1 MCPASWPK
9 ILFSDLWMGQVPNAD
24 SFPLRS
30 HCWNSSQ
37 LWASGNLP
45 PLLQSIALQ
54 TVLMASCVRSM
65 SSSGQGTCA
74 HCHQWENSSL
84 LCLFVLSLRRAVQ
97 GTAFCLLLPQ
107 KGIRH
112 HFLGPQKSGDYRSS
126 SLILSSPEVL
136 GAPYLTSVRG
146 THSILTTLPVTGLP
160 SLLFNF
166 NPF

>member
-1 MCPASWPK
+1 MVRTREGLMCPASWSE
-9 ILFSDLWMGQVPNAD
+9 ILFSDLWMGQVPIAD

-84 LCLFVLSLRRAVQ
+84 LCLFVLSLQRAVQ
-97 GTAFCLLLPQ
+97 GTVFYFLRKELGTIFWAF
-107 KGIRH
+107 
-112 HFLGPQKSGDYRSS
+112 KSPETIGQV
-126 SLILSSPEVL
+126 LSSFHP
-136 GAPYLTSVRG
+136 VRC
-146 THSILTTLPVTGLP
+146 
-160 SLLFNF
+160 
-166 NPF
+166 